1 MVAIYIEGKITPND
15 EMSTAAVVNTICKVI
30 PDCKVIHTYKSN
42 KLAKIVDVNYDNL
55 VYYDISQVR
64 DIGWKAQYKLAKN
77 VLIENDIDT
86 LIVYKSI
93 IMSGQKNG
101 DMGQIERF
109 RRRRKEDD
117 FVYMKHA
124 MSTTQYCKY
133 LMVEAG
139 AAVCKNNYEFI
150 LDPQEPHWGDLY
162 NGIDYKYLYGMQ
174 REGKYIYMPC
184 FEYGVQNAMSDTDTT
199 KKYDM
204 VFFCSCLTKDREF
217 ILEYKDVLESVPNSK
232 IQINTNKVKPMGQR
246 EYYELVAKSKYSMCI
261 PAYDKTA
268 FSMYRFVEALAV
280 DCLCFIHKDCCLDDI
295 KETFP
300 DIYAIMK
307 KYLVYDFDGI
317 ISNISK
323 LTDKERNDIIKD
335 IKDTKSWK
343 RFSDL
348 EFIEKRWKKLL
359 CE

>member
-1 MVAIYIEGKITPND
+1 MVGIYIEGKITPND

-30 PDCKVIHTYKSN
+30 PDCKVINTYRSN
-42 KLAKIVDVNYDNL
+42 KLVKILDVDYDRL
-55 VYYDISQVR
+55 IYYDISQVKE
-64 DIGWKAQYKLAKN
+64 IGWKAQYKLAKQL
-77 VLIENDIDT
+77 LIDNNIDT
-86 LIVYKSI
+86 MIVFKSI
-93 IMSGQKNG
+93 IMSGQKHG
-101 DMGQIERF
+101 EMHQIERF

-139 AAVCKNNYEFI
+139 AAVCNKNYEFI

-162 NGIDYKYLYGMQ
+162 RDIDYKYLYGMQ
-174 REGKYIYMPC
+174 RKDQYIYMPC
-184 FEYGVQNAMSDTDTT
+184 FERGVQDMVGYMDTT

-204 VFFCSCLTKDREF
+204 MFFCSCLTKDREF
-217 ILEYKDVLESVPNSK
+217 ILEYKDKLESIPNSK
-232 IQINTNKVKPMGQR
+232 IQINTRKVKPLGQR
-246 EYYELVAKSKYSMCI
+246 DYYELVAQSKYSMCI

-268 FSMYRFVEALAV
+268 FSMYRFVEALCV
-280 DCLCFIHKDCCLDDI
+280 DCLCFIHKDCCLDDV

-300 DIYAIMK
+300 DIYEIME

-317 ISNISK
+317 ISKIGK
-323 LTDKERNDIIKD
+323 LTDKDRNDIIKM
-335 IKDTKSWK
+335 IKETESWK

-348 EFIEKRWKKLL
+348 KFIERRWKKLL
-359 CE
+359 